1 MYHIHK
7 ILKRIKVRELLN
19 DPYFVECF
27 DNHFHNTSIIVR
39 FLFDV
44 FGFDDELLIYFINII
59 EQIEMGYRFSEL
71 FDLDMT
77 VFTFVLCLIK
87 TKNGREIEFNM
98 EIIQYLHNITRVNVI
113 DYFNAIFEQYVQLLG
128 CNITTFTLEYY
139 NMKMWRTQFIACQ
152 TSKEF
157 VQVYNDYTLSRTK

>member
-7 ILKRIKVRELLN
+7 ILKRIKVGELLN
-19 DPYFVECF
+19 DSHFVECF
-27 DNHFHNTSIIVR
+27 DNHFHNTPTIVR

-44 FGFDDELLIYFINII
+44 FGFDDELLIYFNSII
-59 EQIEMGYRFSEL
+59 EQIEIGYRFSEL

-77 VFTFVLCLIK
+77 VLTFVLCLIK

-98 EIIQYLHNITRVNVI
+98 EIIQYLHNITNVNVI
-113 DYFNAIFEQYVQLLG
+113 DYFNAIFDQYVQLLG

-157 VQVYNDYTLSRTK
+157 VQVYNDYKLSRIK